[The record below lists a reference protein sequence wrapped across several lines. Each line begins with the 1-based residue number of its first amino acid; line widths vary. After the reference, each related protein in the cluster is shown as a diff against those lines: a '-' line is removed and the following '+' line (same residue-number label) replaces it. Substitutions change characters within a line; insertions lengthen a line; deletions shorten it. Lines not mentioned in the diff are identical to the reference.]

1 MKPIK
6 SHLISVSY
14 WYLISNS
21 VYAFNN
27 KDECMKLEGK
37 KAIVTGGSRG
47 IGRAI
52 ALLYAKEG
60 ADVLVNYHSNDT
72 AAKETVAEIEKLGRK
87 GVAVAADVA
96 SYESAR
102 DMVEECVKQLGG
114 VDIVVNNAGVSK
126 PSMLLKMTEED
137 WDAIIDIHLKAA
149 FNTTQAAGRHMKEQ
163 NSGRIIN
170 VISTAGIF
178 GTVGQINYASAKAG
192 IIGFSKSAARE
203 LGRYNITVNVIC
215 PGITKTEMTGKLQTD
230 EKLRKIYEGRIQLG
244 RFADPE
250 EIAPAFV
257 FPGLGR
263 CLVHH
268 RPGTGRGRRLYRIRL
283 QGPW

>member
-1 MKPIK
+1 
-6 SHLISVSY
+6 
-14 WYLISNS
+14 
-21 VYAFNN
+21 
-27 KDECMKLEGK
+27 MKLEGK

-60 ADVLVNYHSNDT
+60 ADVLVNYHSNDA
-72 AAKETVAEIEKLGRK
+72 AAKDTVAEIEKLGRK

-96 SYESAR
+96 NYESAQN
-102 DMVEECVKQLGG
+102 MVEECVKQLGG

-126 PSMLLKMTEED
+126 PSMLLKMKEED

-163 NSGRIIN
+163 KYGKIIN

-203 LGRYNITVNVIC
+203 LGRYGINVNVIC
-215 PGITKTEMTGKLQTD
+215 PGITKTDMTGKLQSD

-244 RFADPE
+244 RFGEPE
-250 EIAPAFV
+250 EVAPAFV
-257 FPGLGR
+257 FLASDDASYITAQVLG
-263 CLVHH
+263 VD
-268 RPGTGRGRRLYRIRL
+268 GGYIG
-283 QGPW
+283 

>member
-1 MKPIK
+1 
-6 SHLISVSY
+6 
-14 WYLISNS
+14 
-21 VYAFNN
+21 
-27 KDECMKLEGK
+27 MKLEGK

-47 IGRAI
+47 IGRAV
-52 ALLYAKEG
+52 ALMYAKEG
-60 ADVLVNYHSNDT
+60 ADVLVNYHSNDA
-72 AAKETVAEIEKLGRK
+72 AAKDTVAEIEKLGRK

-96 SYESAR
+96 NYTSAQ

-163 NSGRIIN
+163 KSGKIIN

-178 GTVGQINYASAKAG
+178 GTIGQINYASAKAG
-192 IIGFSKSAARE
+192 IIGFTKSASRE
-203 LGRYNITVNVIC
+203 LGRYGINVNVIC

-230 EKLRKIYEGRIQLG
+230 EKLKKIYEGRIQLG
-244 RFADPE
+244 RFAEPE

-257 FPGLGR
+257 FLASQDASYITGQVLG
-263 CLVHH
+263 VD
-268 RPGTGRGRRLYRIRL
+268 GGYIG
-283 QGPW
+283 

>member
-1 MKPIK
+1 
-6 SHLISVSY
+6 
-14 WYLISNS
+14 
-21 VYAFNN
+21 
-27 KDECMKLEGK
+27 MKLEGK

-60 ADVLVNYHSNDT
+60 ADVLVNYHSNDK
-72 AAKETVAEIEKLGRK
+72 AARETVAEIEKLGRK

-126 PSMLLKMTEED
+126 PSMLLKMKEED

-163 NSGRIIN
+163 NFGRIIN

-192 IIGFSKSAARE
+192 IIGFSKSASRE

-257 FPGLGR
+257 FLASNDASYITGQVLG
-263 CLVHH
+263 VD
-268 RPGTGRGRRLYRIRL
+268 GGYIG
-283 QGPW
+283 

>member
-1 MKPIK
+1 
-6 SHLISVSY
+6 
-14 WYLISNS
+14 
-21 VYAFNN
+21 
-27 KDECMKLEGK
+27 MKLEGK

-52 ALLYAKEG
+52 ALMYAKEG
-60 ADVLVNYHSNDT
+60 ADVLVNYHSNDA
-72 AAKETVAEIEKLGRK
+72 AAKDTVAEIEKLGRK

-96 SYESAR
+96 NYKSAQ
-102 DMVEECVKQLGG
+102 DMVEECVKQLGR

-126 PSMLLKMTEED
+126 PSMLLKMSEED

-163 NSGRIIN
+163 KSGKIIN

-192 IIGFSKSAARE
+192 IIGFTKSASRE
-203 LGRYNITVNVIC
+203 LGRYGINVNVIC
-215 PGITKTEMTGKLQTD
+215 PGITKTDMTGKLQTD

-244 RFADPE
+244 RFAEPE

-257 FPGLGR
+257 FLASDDASYITGQVLG
-263 CLVHH
+263 VDV
-268 RPGTGRGRRLYRIRL
+268 GYIG
-283 QGPW
+283 

>member
-1 MKPIK
+1 
-6 SHLISVSY
+6 
-14 WYLISNS
+14 
-21 VYAFNN
+21 
-27 KDECMKLEGK
+27 MKLEGK

-60 ADVLVNYHSNDT
+60 ADVLVNYHSNDA

-96 SYESAR
+96 SYTSAQN
-102 DMVEECVKQLGG
+102 MVEECVKQLGG

-126 PSMLLKMTEED
+126 PSMLLKMKEED

-178 GTVGQINYASAKAG
+178 GTIGQINYASAKAG
-192 IIGFSKSAARE
+192 IIGFTKSASRE

-215 PGITKTEMTGKLQTD
+215 PGITKTEMTGKLQSD

-257 FPGLGR
+257 FLASDDASYITGQVLG
-263 CLVHH
+263 VD
-268 RPGTGRGRRLYRIRL
+268 GGYIG
-283 QGPW
+283 

>member
-1 MKPIK
+1 
-6 SHLISVSY
+6 
-14 WYLISNS
+14 
-21 VYAFNN
+21 
-27 KDECMKLEGK
+27 MKLEGK

-52 ALLYAKEG
+52 SLMYAKEG
-60 ADVLVNYHSNDT
+60 ADVLVNYHSNDA

-96 SYESAR
+96 DYKSAQN
-102 DMVEECVKQLGG
+102 MVDECVKQLGG

-126 PSMLLKMTEED
+126 PSMLLKMKEED
-137 WDAIIDIHLKAA
+137 WDSIIDIHLKAA
-149 FNTTQAAGRHMKEQ
+149 FNTTQAAGRYMQENKY
-163 NSGRIIN
+163 GKIIN

-192 IIGFSKSAARE
+192 IIGFTKSASRE
-203 LGRYNITVNVIC
+203 LGRYGINVNVIC

-244 RFADPE
+244 RFAEPE

-257 FPGLGR
+257 FLASDDASYITAQVLG
-263 CLVHH
+263 VD
-268 RPGTGRGRRLYRIRL
+268 GGYIG
-283 QGPW
+283 

>member
-1 MKPIK
+1 
-6 SHLISVSY
+6 
-14 WYLISNS
+14 
-21 VYAFNN
+21 
-27 KDECMKLEGK
+27 MKLEGK

-52 ALLYAKEG
+52 ALMYAKEG
-60 ADVLVNYHSNDT
+60 ADVLVNYHSNDA

-96 SYESAR
+96 NYKSAQ

-114 VDIVVNNAGVSK
+114 VDIVVNNAGISK
-126 PSMLLKMTEED
+126 PSMLLKMKEED

-149 FNTTQAAGRHMKEQ
+149 FNTTQAAGRHMKEKKY
-163 NSGRIIN
+163 GKIIN

-178 GTVGQINYASAKAG
+178 GTIGQINYASAKAG
-192 IIGFSKSAARE
+192 IIGFTKSASRE
-203 LGRYNITVNVIC
+203 LGRYGINVNVIC

-230 EKLRKIYEGRIQLG
+230 EKLKKIYEGRIQLG
-244 RFADPE
+244 RFAEPE

-257 FPGLGR
+257 FLASDDASYITGQVLG
-263 CLVHH
+263 VD
-268 RPGTGRGRRLYRIRL
+268 GGYIG
-283 QGPW
+283 

>member
-1 MKPIK
+1 
-6 SHLISVSY
+6 
-14 WYLISNS
+14 
-21 VYAFNN
+21 
-27 KDECMKLEGK
+27 MKLEGK

-47 IGRAI
+47 IGRAV
-52 ALLYAKEG
+52 ALMYAKEG
-60 ADVLVNYHSNDT
+60 ADVLVNYHSNDA
-72 AAKETVAEIEKLGRK
+72 AAKDTVAEIEKLGRK

-96 SYESAR
+96 NYTSAQ

-126 PSMLLKMTEED
+126 PSMLLKMKEED

-163 NSGRIIN
+163 KSGKIIN

-178 GTVGQINYASAKAG
+178 GTIGQINYASAKAG
-192 IIGFSKSAARE
+192 IIGFTKSASRE
-203 LGRYNITVNVIC
+203 LGRYGINVNVIC

-230 EKLRKIYEGRIQLG
+230 EKLKKIYEGRIQLG
-244 RFADPE
+244 RFAEPE

-257 FPGLGR
+257 FLASQDASYITGQVLG
-263 CLVHH
+263 VD
-268 RPGTGRGRRLYRIRL
+268 GGYIG
-283 QGPW
+283 

>member
-1 MKPIK
+1 
-6 SHLISVSY
+6 
-14 WYLISNS
+14 
-21 VYAFNN
+21 
-27 KDECMKLEGK
+27 MKLEGK

-47 IGRAI
+47 IGRAV
-52 ALLYAKEG
+52 ALMYAKEG
-60 ADVLVNYHSNDT
+60 ADVLVNYHSNDA
-72 AAKETVAEIEKLGRK
+72 AAKDTVAEIEKLGRK

-96 SYESAR
+96 NYTSAQ

-126 PSMLLKMTEED
+126 PSMLLKMKEED

-163 NSGRIIN
+163 KSGKIIN

-178 GTVGQINYASAKAG
+178 GTIGQINYASAKAG
-192 IIGFSKSAARE
+192 IIGFTKSASRE
-203 LGRYNITVNVIC
+203 LGRYGINVNVIC

-230 EKLRKIYEGRIQLG
+230 EKLKKIYEGRIQLG
-244 RFADPE
+244 RFAEPE

-257 FPGLGR
+257 FLASQDANYITGQVLG
-263 CLVHH
+263 VD
-268 RPGTGRGRRLYRIRL
+268 GGYIG
-283 QGPW
+283 